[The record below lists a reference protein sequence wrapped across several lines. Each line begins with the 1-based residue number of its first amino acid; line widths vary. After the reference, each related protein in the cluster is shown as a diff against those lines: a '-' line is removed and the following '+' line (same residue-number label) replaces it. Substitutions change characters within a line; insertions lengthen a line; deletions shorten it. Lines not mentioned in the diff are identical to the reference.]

1 MNNALGLDFN
11 YLFAGFYPPSFSQ
24 IIMILIGAY
33 LIYMSIYYNKKPLL
47 LLPMGVA
54 ILAANMPLPK
64 ITEDVINGF
73 LGMIYNGASSGV
85 YSVLVF
91 FAVGTMIDLGMIDL
105 GLVLADPKNFF
116 IGASSQIGIFVVFFM
131 ISNLMG
137 SDAAAATSIIGAA
150 DGSLAMYMTTLVTD
164 ARYFAPIVMASY
176 LYMEL
181 LPILQIGVTKFLTTK
196 KERTISMSYLR
207 HVSRGEKII
216 FAVIAMSLCGIFLAN
231 SFPLIAALLFGS
243 ILRESDIIKNFSVTL
258 QKSLTGILTML
269 IGIAIGSSASA
280 DTFISL
286 STILIFV
293 FGFVSLILNT
303 VIGVIVAKII
313 NVLTGGKVNPII
325 GSAGLSAFPVPAW
338 GAHIYGQE
346 NSSSNCLLL
355 HAMAVNISG
364 IISGAI
370 TVGIFLTFFHN

>member
-91 FAVGTMIDLGMIDL
+91 FAVGTMIDLG
-105 GLVLADPKNFF
+105 LVLADPKNFF

-137 SDAAAATSIIGAA
+137 SDVAAATSIIGAA

-325 GSAGLSAFPVPAW
+325 GSASLSAFPVPAW

-370 TVGIFLTFFHN
+370 TMGILLTFFH

>member
-1 MNNALGLDFN
+1 MNNSLGLDFN

-91 FAVGTMIDLGMIDL
+91 FAVGTMIDLG
-105 GLVLADPKNFF
+105 LVLADPKNFF

-131 ISNLMG
+131 ISNLIG
-137 SDAAAATSIIGAA
+137 SDVAAATSIIGAA
-150 DGSLAMYMTTLVTD
+150 DGSLAMYMTALVTD
-164 ARYFAPIVMASY
+164 AKYFAPIVMASY

-216 FAVIAMSLCGIFLAN
+216 FAVVAMGLCGIFLAN

-243 ILRESDIIKNFSVTL
+243 ILRESDIIKNFSVTI

-280 DTFISL
+280 DYFISL
-286 STILIFV
+286 STVLIFA
-293 FGFVSLILNT
+293 FGFLSLILNT
-303 VIGVIVAKII
+303 IIGVLVAKII

-370 TVGIFLTFFHN
+370 TVGIFLAFFH

>member
-91 FAVGTMIDLGMIDL
+91 FAVGTMIDLG
-105 GLVLADPKNFF
+105 LVLADPKNFF
-116 IGASSQIGIFVVFFM
+116 IGASSQIGIFIVFFM
-131 ISNLMG
+131 ISKLIG
-137 SDAAAATSIIGAA
+137 SDVAAATSIIGAA
-150 DGSLAMYMTTLVTD
+150 DGSLAMYMTALVTD
-164 ARYFAPIVMASY
+164 ARYFAPIVMVSY

-181 LPILQIGVTKFLTTK
+181 LPILQTGVTKLLTTK

-216 FAVIAMSLCGIFLAN
+216 FAVIAMALCGIFLAN

-243 ILRESDIIKNFSVTL
+243 ILRESDIIKNFSVTI

-280 DTFISL
+280 DTFISI

-293 FGFVSLILNT
+293 FGFISLILNT
-303 VIGVIVAKII
+303 IIGVIVAKII
-313 NVLTGGKVNPII
+313 NVVTGGKVNPII

-370 TVGIFLTFFHN
+370 TVGILLTFFHN

>member
-91 FAVGTMIDLGMIDL
+91 FAVGTMIDLG
-105 GLVLADPKNFF
+105 LVLADPKNFF
-116 IGASSQIGIFVVFFM
+116 IGASSQIGIFVVFFI

-137 SDAAAATSIIGAA
+137 SDVAAATSIIGAA

-303 VIGVIVAKII
+303 VIGVLVAKII

>member
-64 ITEDVINGF
+64 ITEDVINVF

-91 FAVGTMIDLGMIDL
+91 FAVGTMIDL

-137 SDAAAATSIIGAA
+137 SDVAAATSIIGAA

>member
-91 FAVGTMIDLGMIDL
+91 FSVGTMIDL

>member
-91 FAVGTMIDLGMIDL
+91 FAVGTMIDLG
-105 GLVLADPKNFF
+105 LVLADPKNFF

-137 SDAAAATSIIGAA
+137 SDVAAATSIIGAA

-216 FAVIAMSLCGIFLAN
+216 FAVIAMGLCGIFLAN

>member
-91 FAVGTMIDLGMIDL
+91 FAVGTMIDLG
-105 GLVLADPKNFF
+105 LVLADPKNFF

-137 SDAAAATSIIGAA
+137 SDVAAATSIIGAA

-243 ILRESDIIKNFSVTL
+243 ILRESDIIKNFSITL

>member
-64 ITEDVINGF
+64 ITEDVINAF

-91 FAVGTMIDLGMIDL
+91 FAVGTMIDL

-137 SDAAAATSIIGAA
+137 SDVAAATSIIGAA

-216 FAVIAMSLCGIFLAN
+216 FAVIAMGLCGIFLAN

>member
-91 FAVGTMIDLGMIDL
+91 FAVGTMIDLG
-105 GLVLADPKNFF
+105 LVLADPKNFF

-137 SDAAAATSIIGAA
+137 SDVAAATSIIGAA

-216 FAVIAMSLCGIFLAN
+216 FAVIAMALCGIFLAN

-243 ILRESDIIKNFSVTL
+243 ILRESDIIKNFSITL

-280 DTFISL
+280 DTFISI

-293 FGFVSLILNT
+293 FGFISLILNT
-303 VIGVIVAKII
+303 IIGVIVAKII
-313 NVLTGGKVNPII
+313 NVVTGGKVNPII

-370 TVGIFLTFFHN
+370 TVGILLTFFHN

>member
-91 FAVGTMIDLGMIDL
+91 FAVGTMIDLG
-105 GLVLADPKNFF
+105 LVLADPKNFF

-137 SDAAAATSIIGAA
+137 SDVAAATSIIGAA
-150 DGSLAMYMTTLVTD
+150 DGSLAMYMTALVTD

-216 FAVIAMSLCGIFLAN
+216 FAVIAMALCGIFLAN

-280 DTFISL
+280 DTFISI

-293 FGFVSLILNT
+293 FGFISLILNT

>member
-91 FAVGTMIDLGMIDL
+91 FAVGTMIDLG
-105 GLVLADPKNFF
+105 LVLADPKNFF
-116 IGASSQIGIFVVFFM
+116 IGASSQIGIFIVFFM

-137 SDAAAATSIIGAA
+137 SDVAAATSIIGAA

-243 ILRESDIIKNFSVTL
+243 ILRESDIIKNFSVTI

-280 DTFISL
+280 DNFISL
-286 STILIFV
+286 STVLIFA
-293 FGFVSLILNT
+293 FGFLSLILNT
-303 VIGVIVAKII
+303 IIGVLVAKII

>member
-11 YLFAGFYPPSFSQ
+11 NLLTGFYPPSFAQ
-24 IIMILIGAY
+24 IIMILLGAY
-33 LIYMSIYYNKKPLL
+33 LIYMSIYYKRKPLL

-64 ITEDVINGF
+64 MTEDVVTGF
-73 LGMIYNGASSGV
+73 LGLIHSGADSGV
-85 YSVLVF
+85 YPVLVF
-91 FAVGTMIDLGMIDL
+91 FAVGTMIDL

-116 IGASSQIGIFVVFFM
+116 IGASSQIGIFLIFFIM
-131 ISNLMG
+131 SSLNISEGL
-137 SDAAAATSIIGAA
+137 SAATSIIGAA
-150 DGSLAMYMTTLVTD
+150 DGTLAMYMSSLITEPK
-164 ARYFAPIVMASY
+164 YFAAIVMSAY

-181 LPILQIGVTKFLTTK
+181 LPILQSGLTKVLTTS
-196 KERTISMSYLR
+196 KERKISMEYLR
-207 HVSRGEKII
+207 YVSRGEKII
-216 FAVIAMSLCGIFLAN
+216 FAVIAMGLCGIFLAN

-258 QKSLTGILTML
+258 QKSITGILTML

-280 DTFISL
+280 EYFMTLDTVLIFAFGLFSLVL
-286 STILIFV
+286 ST
-293 FGFVSLILNT
+293 T
-303 VIGVIVAKII
+303 IGVITAKLI
-313 NVLTGGKVNPII
+313 NVISGGKVNPII
-325 GSAGLSAFPVPAW
+325 GSASLSAFPVPAW

-370 TVGIFLTFFHN
+370 TMGILLTFFH

>member
-91 FAVGTMIDLGMIDL
+91 FAVGTMIDLG
-105 GLVLADPKNFF
+105 LVLADPKNFF

-131 ISNLMG
+131 ISNLIG
-137 SDAAAATSIIGAA
+137 ADVAAATSIIGAA
-150 DGSLAMYMTTLVTD
+150 DGSLAMYMTALVTD

-181 LPILQIGVTKFLTTK
+181 LPILQTGVTKFLTTK

-216 FAVIAMSLCGIFLAN
+216 FAVIAMALCGIFLAN

-243 ILRESDIIKNFSVTL
+243 ILRESDIIKNFSITL

-280 DTFISL
+280 DTFISI

-293 FGFVSLILNT
+293 FGFISLILNT
-303 VIGVIVAKII
+303 IIGVIVAKII
-313 NVLTGGKVNPII
+313 NVVTGGKVNPII

-370 TVGIFLTFFHN
+370 TVGILLTFFHN

>member
-1 MNNALGLDFN
+1 MNNSLGLDFN

-91 FAVGTMIDLGMIDL
+91 FAVGTMIDLG
-105 GLVLADPKNFF
+105 LVLADPKNFF

-131 ISNLMG
+131 VSNLIG
-137 SDAAAATSIIGAA
+137 SDVAAATSIIGAA

-181 LPILQIGVTKFLTTK
+181 LPILQIGVTKVLTTK

-216 FAVIAMSLCGIFLAN
+216 FAVVAMALCGIFLAN

-243 ILRESDIIKNFSVTL
+243 ILRESDIIKNFSVTI

-286 STILIFV
+286 STVLIFV
-293 FGFVSLILNT
+293 FGFLSLILNT
-303 VIGVIVAKII
+303 IIGVLVAKVI

-370 TVGIFLTFFHN
+370 TVGIFLAFFH

>member
-91 FAVGTMIDLGMIDL
+91 FAVGTMIDLG
-105 GLVLADPKNFF
+105 LVLADPKNFF

-137 SDAAAATSIIGAA
+137 SDVAAATSIIGAA

-181 LPILQIGVTKFLTTK
+181 LPILQTGVTKFLTTK

-216 FAVIAMSLCGIFLAN
+216 FAVIAMGLCGIFLAN

-243 ILRESDIIKNFSVTL
+243 ILRESDIIKNFSITL

-280 DTFISL
+280 DTFISI

-293 FGFVSLILNT
+293 FGFISLILNT
-303 VIGVIVAKII
+303 IIGVVVAKII

-370 TVGIFLTFFHN
+370 TVGILLTFFHN

>member
-33 LIYMSIYYNKKPLL
+33 SIYMSIYYNKKPLL

-91 FAVGTMIDLGMIDL
+91 FAVGTMIDLG
-105 GLVLADPKNFF
+105 LVLADPKNLF

>member
-91 FAVGTMIDLGMIDL
+91 FAVGTMIDL

-286 STILIFV
+286 STILIFI
-293 FGFVSLILNT
+293 FGFISLILNT

>member
-91 FAVGTMIDLGMIDL
+91 FAVGTMIDLG
-105 GLVLADPKNFF
+105 LVLADPKNFF

-137 SDAAAATSIIGAA
+137 SDVAAATSIIGAA

-216 FAVIAMSLCGIFLAN
+216 FAVIAMALCGIFLAN

-280 DTFISL
+280 DTFISI

-293 FGFVSLILNT
+293 FGFISLILNT

>member
-91 FAVGTMIDLGMIDL
+91 FAVGTMIDL

-370 TVGIFLTFFHN
+370 TVGIFLAFFH

>member
-1 MNNALGLDFN
+1 MNNSLGLDFN

-91 FAVGTMIDLGMIDL
+91 FAVGTMIDLG
-105 GLVLADPKNFF
+105 LVLADPKNFF
-116 IGASSQIGIFVVFFM
+116 IGASSQIGIFIVFFI
-131 ISNLMG
+131 ISNLIG
-137 SDAAAATSIIGAA
+137 SDVAAATSIIGAA
-150 DGSLAMYMTTLVTD
+150 DGSLAMYMTALVTD

-181 LPILQIGVTKFLTTK
+181 LPILQTGVTKFLTTK

-216 FAVIAMSLCGIFLAN
+216 FAVIAMALCGIFLAN

-243 ILRESDIIKNFSVTL
+243 ILRESDIIKNFSITL

-286 STILIFV
+286 STVLIFL
-293 FGFVSLILNT
+293 FGFLSLILNT
-303 VIGVIVAKII
+303 IIGVLVAKII

-370 TVGIFLTFFHN
+370 TVGILLTFFHN